1 MKREFSLGRVAA
13 KLVLTVALLSMI
25 TLPAICVYYNRQI
38 AHLEREVQLRE
49 QLYKSSVST
58 AQDMH
63 ENDVANM
70 IERDEEFEEYI
81 EHFKQAVYT
90 YLDFQTYLPEMS
102 FEEWQIMRAEP
113 DTMLDNY
120 GGYTEDQQHIDDVN
134 EELDIILNMVNY
146 LESEEYD
153 GCLDF
158 ANE

>member
-1 MKREFSLGRVAA
+1 MKKEFSLGRVAA
-13 KLVLTVALLSMI
+13 KLVLTVALLSMV

-38 AHLEREVQLRE
+38 AQLEKQVALKDS
-49 QLYKSSVST
+49 LYKSSVST
-58 AQDMH
+58 AQEMH

-70 IERDEEFEEYI
+70 IKKDEDFEEYI

-90 YLDFQTYLPEMS
+90 YLDFQTYLTEMS

-113 DTMLDNY
+113 ETMLDNY
-120 GGYTEDQQHIDDVN
+120 GGYNEDPQHIDSVN

-146 LESEEYD
+146 LESEAYD
-153 GCLDF
+153 GSLDF

>member
-38 AHLEREVQLRE
+38 AQLERDVKLRE
-49 QLYKSSVST
+49 QLYQSSVST

-70 IERDEEFEEYI
+70 IERDEEFEQYI

-102 FEEWQIMRAEP
+102 FQEWQIMREEP
-113 DTMLDNY
+113 ETMLDNY
-120 GGYTEDQQHIDDVN
+120 GGYNEDQQHIDNVN
-134 EELDIILNMVNY
+134 EELEIILNMVNY